1 MRGWIVLSRLKF
13 SHKVFLMPAL
23 AAAGIIVIFVAVQ
36 LSAGHTEGL
45 VEQIDSGYIPKLEL
59 SRDLV
64 ETLAQIQRGLQDAAL
79 AADPSILAETDNL
92 SASFAA
98 RLDSERNNPTM
109 DPAEREGLAA
119 SFNDYYDLARD
130 TTRRL
135 IAQEAGDALSA
146 ALGRMQEDYLGIKAS
161 LERFAES
168 ARLETNQAVAKVR
181 SSQRRARNSVFFV
194 LLVVACALGALSIT
208 LTRSIV
214 KPLAEVV
221 DIAGQVANGDL
232 SRRISVGGD
241 DEVGQTSRAL
251 NKAFSHM
258 RDTIRT
264 IAENASSLNAA
275 SEQMTG
281 VSQQMAASA
290 EETSSQAT
298 VVSASAE
305 QVSRNV
311 ETVATGIEEMT
322 SSIREIAQSANEAA
336 KVATTAVQ
344 VAETTTGTIAQ
355 LDESSSRISDVT
367 KVITSISEQ
376 TNLLALN
383 ATIEAA
389 RAGEAGR
396 GFAVVANEVKELAK
410 ETASATEEISKRVE
424 AIQRDTRSA
433 VAAIKQIAMI
443 IRQIHETQNT
453 IASAVEEQTATTNEI
468 GRSVSE
474 VAKGS
479 SDIASTIAGV
489 ATATQDTATGA
500 TATQHAAQELA
511 VMANDLKRLVARFR
525 YEEN

>member
-1 MRGWIVLSRLKF
+1 
-13 SHKVFLMPAL
+13 MPAL
-23 AAAGIIVIFVAVQ
+23 AAAGIIIIFIVVQ
-36 LSAGHTEGL
+36 MSAARTERLVGL
-45 VEQIDSGYIPKLEL
+45 IDDGFIPKLEL

-64 ETLAQIQRGLQDAAL
+64 DTLAQIQRGLQDAAS
-79 AADPSILAETDNL
+79 AADPGILAETDTL
-92 SASFAA
+92 SESFAA
-98 RLDSERNNPTM
+98 RLESERANPTV
-109 DPAEREGLAA
+109 DLQEHEKIAT
-119 SFNDYYDLARD
+119 SFGDYYDLARD
-130 TTRRL
+130 TTSRM
-135 IAQEAGDALSA
+135 IAQETGDALFSA
-146 ALGRMQEDYLGIKAS
+146 LERMQEDYLGIKRD
-161 LERFAES
+161 LERFADS
-168 ARLETNQAVAKVR
+168 ARAETDEAVAEVR
-181 SSQRRARNSVFFV
+181 SRQRSARNSVFLV
-194 LLVVACALGALSIT
+194 LLLVACALGLLSVT

-214 KPLAEVV
+214 RPLAEVV
-221 DIAGQVANGDL
+221 EIAGQVADGDL
-232 SRRISVGGD
+232 SRRLNITTD
-241 DEVGQTSRAL
+241 DEVGRTGDAL
-251 NKAFSHM
+251 NRAFSHM
-258 RDTIRT
+258 RATIRT
-264 IAENASSLNAA
+264 IAENSSALNSA

-344 VAETTTGTIAQ
+344 VAETTTETIAQ
-355 LDESSSRISDVT
+355 LNESSTRISDVT

-396 GFAVVANEVKELAK
+396 GFAVVANEVKELAR
-410 ETASATEEISKRVE
+410 ETASATEEIGKRVE
-424 AIQRDTRSA
+424 GIQHDTASA
-433 VAAIKQIAMI
+433 VAAINQIATI

-479 SDIASTIAGV
+479 SDIAGTISGV
-489 ATATQDTATGA
+489 ATATQDTAAGA
-500 TATQHAAQELA
+500 SSTQDAAQELA
-511 VMANDLKRLVARFR
+511 AMANSLKQLVARFR

>member
-1 MRGWIVLSRLKF
+1 MLNRLNF
-13 SHKVFLMPAL
+13 STKVFMMPGL
-23 AAAGIIVIFVAVQ
+23 AAAGMIVIFIAVQ
-36 LSAGHTEGL
+36 MSAARTERLVGL
-45 VEQIDSGYIPKLEL
+45 IDQGFIPKLEL

-64 ETLAQIQRGLQDAAL
+64 DTLAQIQRGLQDAAS
-79 AADPSILAETDNL
+79 AADPGILAETDIL
-92 SASFAA
+92 GEAFSA
-98 RLDSERNNPTM
+98 RLESERNNPTV
-109 DPAEREGLAA
+109 DSAEHENIAT
-119 SFNDYYDLARD
+119 SFSEYYGLARD
-130 TTRRL
+130 TTGRM
-135 IAQEAGDALSA
+135 IAQETGDALFSA
-146 ALGRMQEDYLGIKAS
+146 LEQMQVDYLEIKKN
-161 LERFAES
+161 LERFADA
-168 ARLETNQAVAKVR
+168 ARAETDQAVAEVR
-181 SSQRRARNSVFFV
+181 SSQRRARNSVFLI
-194 LLVVACALGALSIT
+194 LLVVACALGVLSIA
-208 LTRSIV
+208 LIRSIV
-214 KPLAEVV
+214 GPLEKVV
-221 DIAGQVANGDL
+221 AIAGQVADGDL
-232 SRRISVGGD
+232 SKRLDVESD
-241 DEVGQTSRAL
+241 DEVGRTGRAL
-251 NKAFSHM
+251 NRAFSHM
-258 RDTIRT
+258 RATIKT
-264 IAENASSLNAA
+264 IAENASALNSA

-311 ETVATGIEEMT
+311 ETVAAGIEEMT

-344 VAETTTGTIAQ
+344 VAEATTGTIAQ
-355 LDESSSRISDVT
+355 LNESSSRISDVT

-396 GFAVVANEVKELAK
+396 GFAVVANEVKELAR
-410 ETASATEEISKRVE
+410 ETASATEEIGKRVE
-424 AIQRDTRSA
+424 GIQHDTGSA
-433 VAAIKQIAMI
+433 VAAINQIATI

-479 SDIASTIAGV
+479 SDIAGTISGV
-489 ATATQDTATGA
+489 ATATQDTAAGA
-500 TATQHAAQELA
+500 SSTQNAAQELA
-511 VMANDLKRLVARFR
+511 AMANELEQLVARFR

>member
-1 MRGWIVLSRLKF
+1 MLKRLRF
-13 SHKVFLMPAL
+13 SQKIFMMPVL
-23 AAAGIIVIFVAVQ
+23 AAAGIIIIFIAVQ
-36 LSAGHTEGL
+36 WSASHTEGL
-45 VEQIDSGYIPKLEL
+45 VEQIDGGYIPKLEL

-64 ETLAQIQRGLQDAAL
+64 ETLAQIQRGLQDAAS
-79 AADPSILAETDNL
+79 AADPGILAETDSL
-92 SASFAA
+92 SASFAG
-98 RLDSERNNPTM
+98 RLDSERNNPTI
-109 DPAEREGLAA
+109 DPAERGRLAE
-119 SFNDYYDLARD
+119 SFTDYYDLARD

-135 IAQEAGDALSA
+135 IAQETGDAIFT
-146 ALGRMQEDYLGIKAS
+146 ALEKMQEDYLGIKTG

-168 ARLETNQAVAKVR
+168 ARLETDEAVAEVR
-181 SSQRRARNSVFFV
+181 SSQRRARNMVFVV
-194 LLVVACALGALSIT
+194 LLVVACALGALSLT
-208 LTRSIV
+208 LTRSV
-214 KPLAEVV
+214 VRPLSDMVE
-221 DIAGQVANGDL
+221 IAGLVANGDL
-232 SRRISVGGD
+232 SRRIRIENE
-241 DEVGQTSRAL
+241 DEVGQASRAL
-251 NKAFSHM
+251 NQAFAHM
-258 RDTIRT
+258 AATIKT
-264 IAENASSLNAA
+264 IAENSSSLNSA

-336 KVATTAVQ
+336 KVATTAVR

-355 LDESSSRISDVT
+355 LDESSARISDVT

-424 AIQRDTRSA
+424 AIQHDTGSA
-433 VAAIKQIAMI
+433 VAAINQIAMI

-479 SDIASTIAGV
+479 SDIASTISGV
-489 ATATQDTATGA
+489 ATATQDTAAGA
-500 TATQHAAQELA
+500 SSTQRAAQELA
-511 VMANDLKRLVARFR
+511 VMASDLKRLVARFR
-525 YEEN
+525 YDDN

>member
-1 MRGWIVLSRLKF
+1 MLKSLKF
-13 SHKVFLMPAL
+13 SQKIFLMPLL
-23 AAAGIIVIFVAVQ
+23 AAAGIIIIFFAVQ
-36 LSAGHTEGL
+36 WSASHTEGL
-45 VEQIDSGYIPKLEL
+45 VEQIDGGYIPKLEL

-64 ETLAQIQRGLQDAAL
+64 ETLAQIQRGLQDAAS
-79 AADPSILAETDNL
+79 AADPGILAETDNL
-92 SASFAA
+92 STSFAA
-98 RLDSERNNPTM
+98 RLDSERNNPTI
-109 DPAEREGLAA
+109 DPAEREGLAK
-119 SFNDYYDLARD
+119 SFTDYYDLARD

-135 IAQEAGDALSA
+135 IAEETGDALFA
-146 ALGRMQEDYLGIKAS
+146 ALERMQGDYLGIKTG
-161 LERFAES
+161 LEHFAES
-168 ARLETNQAVAKVR
+168 ARIETDQAVAEVR
-181 SSQRRARNSVFFV
+181 SSQRRARNLVFLV
-194 LLVVACALGALSIT
+194 LLVVACALGALSLT

-214 KPLAEVV
+214 RPLSEVV
-221 DIAGQVANGDL
+221 EIAGRVANGDL
-232 SRRISVGGD
+232 SRRIRIENE
-241 DEVGQTSRAL
+241 DEVGLASRAL
-251 NKAFSHM
+251 NQAFDHM
-258 RDTIRT
+258 AATIKT
-264 IAENASSLNAA
+264 IAENSSSLNSA

-322 SSIREIAQSANEAA
+322 SSILEIAQSANEAA

-344 VAETTTGTIAQ
+344 VAETTTGTITQ

-424 AIQRDTRSA
+424 AIQRDTGSA
-433 VAAIKQIAMI
+433 VAAINQIAMI

-479 SDIASTIAGV
+479 SDIASTISGV
-489 ATATQDTATGA
+489 ATATQDTAAGA

-525 YEEN
+525 YEDN

>member
-1 MRGWIVLSRLKF
+1 VLKNLKF
-13 SHKVFLMPAL
+13 SHKIFLMPAL
-23 AAAGIIVIFVAVQ
+23 AAVGIIVIFIAVQ
-36 LSAGHTEGL
+36 MSAGHTEGL
-45 VEQIDSGYIPKLEL
+45 VEQIDGGYIPKLEL

-64 ETLAQIQRGLQDAAL
+64 ETLAQIQRGLQDAAA
-79 AADPSILAETDNL
+79 AADPGILAETDNL

-98 RLDSERNNPTM
+98 RLDGERDNPTI
-109 DPAEREGLAA
+109 DSQEREDLEA

-135 IAQEAGDALSA
+135 IAQETGDALSA
-146 ALGRMQEDYLGIKAS
+146 ALERMRTDYLEIKQS
-161 LERFAES
+161 LERFADS
-168 ARLETNQAVAKVR
+168 ARTETNEAVAGVR
-181 SSQRRARNSVFFV
+181 SSQRRARNLVFFV
-194 LLVVACALGALSIT
+194 LLAVACALGALSIT

-214 KPLAEVV
+214 RPLAEMVEV
-221 DIAGQVANGDL
+221 AGLVAGGDL
-232 SRRISVGGD
+232 SRRIGVEGK
-241 DEVGQTSRAL
+241 DEVGQTSKAL
-251 NKAFSHM
+251 NQAFSHM
-258 RDTIRT
+258 RATIKT

-336 KVATTAVQ
+336 KVATTAVR

-424 AIQRDTRSA
+424 AIQHDTGSA
-433 VAAIKQIAMI
+433 VAAINQIAMI

-479 SDIASTIAGV
+479 SDIASTISGV
-489 ATATQDTATGA
+489 ATATQDTAAGA
-500 TATQHAAQELA
+500 SSTQHAAHELA
-511 VMANDLKRLVARFR
+511 TMANQLKQLVARFR
-525 YEEN
+525 YDDN

>member
-1 MRGWIVLSRLKF
+1 MERS
-13 SHKVFLMPAL
+13 
-23 AAAGIIVIFVAVQ
+23 
-36 LSAGHTEGL
+36 HTEGL
-45 VEQIDSGYIPKLEL
+45 VEQIDGGYIPKLEL

-64 ETLAQIQRGLQDAAL
+64 ETLAQIQRGLQDAAS
-79 AADPSILAETDNL
+79 AADPGILAETDNL

-98 RLDSERNNPTM
+98 RLDSERNNPTI
-109 DPAEREGLAA
+109 DAAEREGLDR

-135 IAQEAGDALSA
+135 IAQETGDALFA
-146 ALGRMQEDYLGIKAS
+146 ALERMQGIT
-161 LERFAES
+161 LESRTDLESFAES
-168 ARLETNQAVAKVR
+168 ARLETDEAVAEVR
-181 SSQRRARNSVFFV
+181 SSQRRARNLVFLV
-194 LLVVACALGALSIT
+194 LLVVACALGALSLT

-214 KPLAEVV
+214 RPLSEVV
-221 DIAGQVANGDL
+221 EIAGRVANGDL
-232 SRRISVGGD
+232 SRRIRIENE
-241 DEVGQTSRAL
+241 DEVGLASRAL
-251 NKAFSHM
+251 NQAFDHM
-258 RDTIRT
+258 AATIKT
-264 IAENASSLNAA
+264 IAENSSSLNSA

-322 SSIREIAQSANEAA
+322 SSILEIAQSANEAA

-344 VAETTTGTIAQ
+344 VAESTTVTIAQ

-424 AIQRDTRSA
+424 AIQRDTGSA
-433 VAAIKQIAMI
+433 VAAINQIAMI

-479 SDIASTIAGV
+479 SDIASTISGV
-489 ATATQDTATGA
+489 ATATQDTAAGA

-511 VMANDLKRLVARFR
+511 VMASDLKRLVARFR
-525 YEEN
+525 YESS